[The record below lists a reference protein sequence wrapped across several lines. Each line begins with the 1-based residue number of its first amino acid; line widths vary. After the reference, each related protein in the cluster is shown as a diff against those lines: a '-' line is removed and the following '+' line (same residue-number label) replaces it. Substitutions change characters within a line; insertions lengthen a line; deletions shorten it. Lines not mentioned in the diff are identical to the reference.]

1 MVDKTKSVLPYTI
14 NRDLSWL
21 MFNQRVLD
29 EASDPNVPL
38 FERIRFLSICKT
50 NLDEFFMIRIG
61 SQFDILNVKPE
72 AIDWRNG
79 RPITDMIRLLY
90 RRSQRLLA
98 QIDEVYAKLAM
109 ELTRVGI
116 QVVEVDQ
123 LNKEERRLL
132 QEIFHTQI
140 APILSPQVIDAMH
153 PFPHIQ
159 NNKMYIGLV
168 LKRKS
173 RRVFGVIPVPDL
185 SVNYIELS
193 ASSKKYISL
202 EEIVLFY
209 ADLVFHNYNI
219 EERTMFHLYRSADIN
234 FDEEYYDE
242 TVNLKVKM
250 KQLLKKRN
258 QLFPVRIDVS
268 IPTSNAFVRFLA
280 QKINASN
287 YQFLKRQTPL
297 AVDYLMELVTKDLR
311 KSFPEHGFEPM
322 TPRLPNWFGAST
334 SMTET
339 LLQRDVLLHFPY
351 ESMEPFLRLIYES
364 ATDKSVLS
372 IKITIY
378 RLAKTAKL
386 IEYLSL
392 AAELGKEVLVV
403 MELRARFDEQNNID
417 WSERLER
424 AGCKIVYGLDVFK
437 VHSKI
442 CLITRKA
449 KQGLVM
455 ITQVGTGNY
464 NESTVEQY
472 TDFSL
477 MTSNYD
483 IGLDAVQF
491 FTNISIGSAEGFYK
505 HLIVSP
511 FQIKQQLLRLIE
523 EQIQRGQEGYVRLKI
538 NALTDKDL
546 IVALAKASQ
555 AGVVI
560 DMITRS
566 ISCLRPHVRGCTE
579 SIHVIS
585 LVGRFLEHARVY
597 QFGKGDNA
605 CVYLSSA
612 DLMTRNMERRI
623 EVAVPVYDVQIK
635 RQIQEIM
642 AVQMQDNVKARYINS
657 KGKHMPIHSGEEE
670 IHAQESFLFAKH

>member
-1 MVDKTKSVLPYTI
+1 MADKNKSALPYSI
-14 NRDLSWL
+14 NRDWSWL

-38 FERIRFLSICKT
+38 FERLRFLSICKS

-61 SQFDILNVKPE
+61 SQFDILNVKPDG
-72 AIDWRNG
+72 IDWRSG
-79 RPITDMIRLLY
+79 RPIIDMIRSLY
-90 RRSQRLLA
+90 RRSQRLLEHM
-98 QIDEVYAKLAM
+98 DEVY
-109 ELTRVGI
+109 LTLVEECKQANI
-116 QVVEVDQ
+116 HVVEISSLSKDE
-123 LNKEERRLL
+123 KRHIY
-132 QEIFHTQI
+132 EIFQQQI

-159 NNKMYIGLV
+159 NNKVHVGLV

-173 RRVFGVIPVPDL
+173 RWMYGIIPIP
-185 SVNYIELS
+185 ELS
-193 ASSKKYISL
+193 SNYLELSGSTTKYISL
-202 EEIVLFY
+202 EEVVMYYSDQI
-209 ADLVFHNYNI
+209 FHNYDV
-219 EERTMFHLYRSADIN
+219 EERMVFHLYRNADIN

-250 KQLLKKRN
+250 KQLLNKRN

-268 IPTSNAFVRFLA
+268 IPTSAKFMRFLA
-280 QKINASN
+280 TKVNASN

-297 AVDYLMELVTKDLR
+297 AVSHLMELITKDVKQR
-311 KSFPEHGFEPM
+311 FPQHLFAPF
-322 TPRLPNWFGAST
+322 TPRLPQWFGSMT
-334 SMTET
+334 SMTDI

-351 ESMEPFLRLIYES
+351 DSMEPFLRLVHES
-364 ATDKSVLS
+364 AMDKQVIS

-424 AGCKIVYGLDVFK
+424 AGCKIVYGLDVYK

-442 CLITRKA
+442 CLITRKV
-449 KQGLVM
+449 KQKLVM
-455 ITQVGTGNY
+455 LTQVGTGNY
-464 NESTVEQY
+464 NESTVGQY

-477 MTSNYD
+477 MTSHYD
-483 IGLDAVQF
+483 IGLDAARF
-491 FTNISIGSAEGFYK
+491 FTNISIGTAEGSYQ
-505 HLIVSP
+505 HLVVSP
-511 FQIKQQLLRLIE
+511 FQIKEQLLRLIDQ
-523 EQIQRGQEGYVRLKI
+523 QIQYGSAGYIRFKI
-538 NALTDKDL
+538 NAITDKDL
-546 IVALAKASQ
+546 IVALVKASQ
-555 AGVVI
+555 NGVKI
-560 DMITRS
+560 EMITRS
-566 ISCLRPHVRGCTE
+566 ISCIRPRVRGWTD

-597 QFGKGDNA
+597 QFGQGDDA
-605 CVYLSSA
+605 LLYLSSA

-623 EVAVPVYDVQIK
+623 EVAIPVYDIEIK
-635 RQIQEIM
+635 RQLQE
-642 AVQMQDNVKARYINS
+642 VLTLQSLDNVKARYLSS
-657 KGKHMPIHSGEEE
+657 KGKHMPVPAGLPAFD
-670 IHAQESFLFAKH
+670 AQESFLIGKY

>member
-1 MVDKTKSVLPYTI
+1 MADKSKSSLPYSL

-29 EASDPNVPL
+29 EASDPYVPL
-38 FERIRFLSICKT
+38 FERLRFLSICKS

-61 SQFDILNVKPE
+61 SQFDILNVKPD
-72 AIDWRNG
+72 AIDWRSG
-79 RPITDMIRLLY
+79 RPIIDMIRSLY
-90 RRSQRLLA
+90 RRSQRQLEHM
-98 QIDEVYAKLAM
+98 DKVYVTLVEECKQAN
-109 ELTRVGI
+109 I
-116 QVVEVDQ
+116 HVVEISSLSKDE
-123 LNKEERRLL
+123 KRHTY
-132 QEIFHTQI
+132 EIFQQQI

-159 NNKMYIGLV
+159 NNKMHVGLV

-173 RRVFGVIPVPDL
+173 RRMYGIIPVP
-185 SVNYIELS
+185 ELS
-193 ASSKKYISL
+193 SNYVELSGSTTKYIAL
-202 EEIVLFY
+202 EEIVLY
-209 ADLVFHNYNI
+209 YSDQIFHNYDV
-219 EERTMFHLYRSADIN
+219 EERTLFHLYRNADIN

-250 KQLLKKRN
+250 KQLLNKRN

-268 IPTSNAFVRFLA
+268 IPTSVKFTRFLA
-280 QKINASN
+280 TKVNASN

-297 AVDYLMELVTKDLR
+297 AVDHLMELITKDVKQR
-311 KSFPEHGFEPM
+311 FPQHLFAPF
-322 TPRLPNWFGAST
+322 TPRLPQWYDSMT
-334 SMTET
+334 SMTDI

-351 ESMEPFLRLIYES
+351 DSMEPFLRLIYES
-364 ATDKSVLS
+364 AMDSQVIS

-424 AGCKIVYGLDVFK
+424 AGCKIVYGLDVYK

-442 CLITRKA
+442 CLITRKV
-449 KQGLVM
+449 KQKLVM
-455 ITQVGTGNY
+455 LTQVGTGNY
-464 NESTVEQY
+464 NESTVGQY

-477 MTSNYD
+477 MTSHYD
-483 IGLDAVQF
+483 IGLDAAKF
-491 FTNISIGSAEGFYK
+491 FTNISIGAAEGSYH
-505 HLIVSP
+505 HLLVSP
-511 FQIKQQLLRLIE
+511 FQIKDQLLRLIE
-523 EQIQRGQEGYVRLKI
+523 EQIQYGSAGYIRFKI
-538 NALTDKDL
+538 NAITDKDL
-546 IVALAKASQ
+546 IVALVKASQ
-555 AGVVI
+555 NGVKI
-560 DMITRS
+560 EMITRS
-566 ISCLRPHVRGCTE
+566 ISCIRPHVRGWTE

-597 QFGKGDNA
+597 QFGQGDDA
-605 CVYLSSA
+605 LLYISSA

-623 EVAVPVYDVQIK
+623 EVAIPVYDTQIK
-635 RQIQEIM
+635 RQIQE
-642 AVQMQDNVKARYINS
+642 VLTLQTLDNVKARYLSS
-657 KGKHMPIHSGEEE
+657 KGKHIPVSTGLPTFDV
-670 IHAQESFLFAKH
+670 QESFLFGKN

>member
-1 MVDKTKSVLPYTI
+1 MADKTKSVLPYSI
-14 NRDLSWL
+14 NRDISWL

-61 SQFDILNVKPE
+61 SQFDILNVKPD
-72 AIDWRNG
+72 AIDWRSG
-79 RPITDMIRLLY
+79 RPIFDMIRLLY
-90 RRSQRLLA
+90 RRSQRLLEHL
-98 QIDEVYAKLAM
+98 DEVYLS
-109 ELTRVGI
+109 L
-116 QVVEVDQ
+116 VEECKQADIHVAEIST
-123 LNKEERRLL
+123 LNKEEKRLL
-132 QEIFHTQI
+132 FDIFQHQI

-159 NNKMYIGLV
+159 NNKMHVGLV

-173 RRVFGVIPVPDL
+173 RRVFGIIPLPDV
-185 SVNYIELS
+185 SANYIELS
-193 ASSKKYISL
+193 GSTTKYIAL
-202 EEIVLFY
+202 EEVVLYY
-209 ADLVFHNYNI
+209 ADQVFHNYDI
-219 EERTMFHLYRSADIN
+219 EERTIFHLYRNADIN

-268 IPTSNAFVRFLA
+268 IPTSAKFMRFLA
-280 QKINASN
+280 AKVNAST

-297 AVDYLMELVTKDLR
+297 AVDHLMELVTKDV
-311 KSFPEHGFEPM
+311 KKAFPEHSFVPM
-322 TPRLPNWFGAST
+322 TPRLPDWFGSST

-364 ATDKSVLS
+364 AIDKNVLS

-464 NESTVEQY
+464 NESTVSQY

-477 MTSNYD
+477 MTSHYE
-483 IGLDAVQF
+483 IGLDAAKF
-491 FTNISIGSAEGFYK
+491 FTNISIGAAEGTYN
-505 HLIVSP
+505 HLVVSP
-511 FQIKQQLLRLIE
+511 FQIKQRLLRLID
-523 EQIQRGQEGYVRLKI
+523 EQVERGSQGYIRFKI
-538 NALTDKDL
+538 NAITDKDL
-546 IVALAKASQ
+546 IVALVKASQ

-560 DMITRS
+560 EMITRS
-566 ISCLRPHVRGCTE
+566 ISCLRPHVRGWTE

-597 QFGKGDNA
+597 QFGQGDDA
-605 CVYLSSA
+605 IMYLSSA

-623 EVAVPVYDVQIK
+623 EVAIPVYELDIK
-635 RQIQEIM
+635 RQIQEILTL
-642 AVQMQDNVKARYINS
+642 QTLDNVKARYINS
-657 KGKHMPIHSGEEE
+657 KGKHMPVPSGAPALD
-670 IHAQESFLFAKH
+670 AQESFLLGKY